1 MRKYNKFLAL
11 VLCVSM
17 ALPFTGCSSSKDNK
31 ESTSSETKK
40 DDDKEDGNKEE
51 EYVREADVYKDLDFS
66 KYVTTG
72 DYASI
77 QLSKKDID
85 NKTDE
90 MVQTNI
96 ERTDSYKKDKKSKIK
111 EGDTVNIFY
120 VGKMDGKEFDGG
132 SCTKENT
139 PDGHNLKIGSGDFI
153 EGFEDGLI
161 GKTPGKTYDVKSKFP
176 EGYKL
181 NPDYAGK
188 EAIFTVTVNYI
199 LDWPELSDNF
209 VKSNFKDFDKDYKNT
224 AKDYTQYIRDNVV
237 KDMAWE
243 SVYTKSDIKEYPEDL
258 LERVKTQYR
267 TPIVY
272 YLKQN
277 GTDLKDYL
285 EMQSMTEEDFEKNVE
300 TSAKSDLG
308 KRLVFNAIAQKEG
321 IGLDEDAYKEVIGSY
336 LKEYAVEDQKELD
349 KLFDEY
355 FGTKSEDIINNEILY
370 ESVNNFLTGKVK
382 ETA

>member
-120 VGKMDGKEFDGG
+120 VGKMDGKELMAV
-132 SCTKENT
+132 
-139 PDGHNLKIGSGDFI
+139 HALR
-153 EGFEDGLI
+153 
-161 GKTPGKTYDVKSKFP
+161 KT
-176 EGYKL
+176 L
-181 NPDYAGK
+181 
-188 EAIFTVTVNYI
+188 
-199 LDWPELSDNF
+199 
-209 VKSNFKDFDKDYKNT
+209 
-224 AKDYTQYIRDNVV
+224 
-237 KDMAWE
+237 
-243 SVYTKSDIKEYPEDL
+243 
-258 LERVKTQYR
+258 
-267 TPIVY
+267 
-272 YLKQN
+272 
-277 GTDLKDYL
+277 
-285 EMQSMTEEDFEKNVE
+285 
-300 TSAKSDLG
+300 
-308 KRLVFNAIAQKEG
+308 
-321 IGLDEDAYKEVIGSY
+321 
-336 LKEYAVEDQKELD
+336 
-349 KLFDEY
+349 
-355 FGTKSEDIINNEILY
+355 
-370 ESVNNFLTGKVK
+370 LTGITLK
-382 ETA
+382 

>member
-139 PDGHNLKIGSGDFI
+139 PDGDR
-153 EGFEDGLI
+153 
-161 GKTPGKTYDVKSKFP
+161 KS
-176 EGYKL
+176 
-181 NPDYAGK
+181 
-188 EAIFTVTVNYI
+188 
-199 LDWPELSDNF
+199 
-209 VKSNFKDFDKDYKNT
+209 
-224 AKDYTQYIRDNVV
+224 VV
-237 KDMAWE
+237 
-243 SVYTKSDIKEYPEDL
+243 
-258 LERVKTQYR
+258 
-267 TPIVY
+267 
-272 YLKQN
+272 
-277 GTDLKDYL
+277 
-285 EMQSMTEEDFEKNVE
+285 
-300 TSAKSDLG
+300 
-308 KRLVFNAIAQKEG
+308 
-321 IGLDEDAYKEVIGSY
+321 
-336 LKEYAVEDQKELD
+336 
-349 KLFDEY
+349 
-355 FGTKSEDIINNEILY
+355 
-370 ESVNNFLTGKVK
+370 
-382 ETA
+382 